1 MAISKDAKIGIVVA
15 VVIAVLSASSA
26 PWWWR
31 DIFPSHAS
39 PRTAPPTTNAPTSPT
54 PPGPTTPGPTTPAP
68 GSPFWHGQ
76 VTLVVNQDYALDGLP
91 VTSLA
96 SCAGCM
102 RVGDY
107 PGAGLA
113 LQADNGVQPWT
124 KPGEPTYSGCMNLLN
139 SGTTP
144 AAALDVPP
152 YTSGVAVGGWLCA
165 FSKEHD
171 YLRLRFDGSAN
182 GGTDYR
188 FTVTAWK
195 GS

>member
-31 DIFPSHAS
+31 DIFPAQAS

-68 GSPFWHGQ
+68 GSPLWHGQ
-76 VTLVVNQDYALDGLP
+76 VTLVVNQDYGLDTGAA
-91 VTSLA
+91 TSPA
-96 SCAGCM
+96 SCTGCLQ
-102 RVGDY
+102 VGDY

-113 LQADNGVQPWT
+113 LQAGNGIQPWN
-124 KPGEPTYSGCMNLLN
+124 KAGEPTYSGCRQLLD

-152 YTSGVAVGGWLCA
+152 YTTGVAVGGWLCA
-165 FSKEHD
+165 FSSERD
-171 YLRLRFDGSAN
+171 YLRLRFDGSS
-182 GGTDYR
+182 GGSTDYR